1 VISGR
6 FGYKVLANKYNTMT
20 HKQNCSLLNQY
31 GRGGNPC
38 DCGATER
45 DWEKKFVEK
54 GANLEHERWARWQ
67 KHMFSKGTIVKAGL
81 HEGDLI
87 IPAEFVDR
95 WFRQIETTYD
105 DLSEPEKESDRK
117 ETRNYLPLIKEIES
131 SAEQRGREEV
141 SGEYALSLIPE
152 EKDMSNESIK
162 LHTFSEAGFILGWNA
177 CRKAMIDKINS
188 GE

>member
-1 VISGR
+1 MISGR

-45 DWEKKFVEK
+45 DWEKDFEEFFSNTTDRSKFCEFISYR
-54 GANLEHERWARWQ
+54 E
-67 KHMFSKGTIVKAGL
+67 VK
-81 HEGDLI
+81 D
-87 IPAEFVDR
+87 F
-95 WFRQIETTYD
+95 
-105 DLSEPEKESDRK
+105 
-117 ETRNYLPLIKEIES
+117 IKDVES